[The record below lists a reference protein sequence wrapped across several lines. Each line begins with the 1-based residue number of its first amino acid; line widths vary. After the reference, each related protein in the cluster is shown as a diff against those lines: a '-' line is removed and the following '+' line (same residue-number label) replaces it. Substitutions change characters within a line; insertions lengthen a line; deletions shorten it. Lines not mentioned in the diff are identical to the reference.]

1 MRAAKGE
8 WENLEKLLI
17 LAVLHHTQSL
27 NILYKFLEVQ
37 VPDVKS
43 SAGTEAPSEENKFL
57 IETLEFIGKVC
68 DDLVKWLL
76 DRGDG

>member
-1 MRAAKGE
+1 
-8 WENLEKLLI
+8 
-17 LAVLHHTQSL
+17 
-27 NILYKFLEVQ
+27 
-37 VPDVKS
+37 VKS

-76 DRGDG
+76 DRGDGEKEFQILVRELLEKSQKKIDERVLQEEKDREEERIKK